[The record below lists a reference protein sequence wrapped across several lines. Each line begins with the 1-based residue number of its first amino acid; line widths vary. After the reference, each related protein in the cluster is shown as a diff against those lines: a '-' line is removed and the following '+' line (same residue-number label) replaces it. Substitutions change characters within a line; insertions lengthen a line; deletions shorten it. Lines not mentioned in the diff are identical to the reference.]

1 MEIKM
6 KKIFIMIAG
15 ALLMLSSCHK
25 PQFVE
30 PTADRQ
36 GITSLSAIFTFGP
49 FVDAEVARLQITDP
63 DAERYVIPIP
73 FYYPEASFDE
83 TEVYM
88 TKVRVQ
94 AELQPNCT
102 IEPGLGE
109 HLLDLTK
116 ENWFTYTN
124 AQGESRPICITG
136 ERVKSNKCELIS
148 FALTEPAFTGVID
161 KATKKVMIITA
172 DELLSCTATAQVSA
186 HATISPDPAD
196 ARSYEQPVTFTVTAH
211 DGVTKAEY
219 VVAKELP
226 EKIEMGFNLNTVE
239 QLFNFDP
246 VSMLGMPAYT
256 EAIAPSLA
264 YVDGKLV
271 IASNGPTPIY
281 VNAKTGVKEGTVTL
295 GSAEAYSV
303 TNDEGK
309 YILYCN
315 YANSGE
321 TFKIWRSTGVD
332 VAPELFH
339 EFTNSSAFPM
349 GTKMKVNG
357 SLDGDALIVITNEP
371 NAESAA
377 YQFTVVEVK
386 GGAVAD
392 IYVKDVK
399 SLGTFWESAPV
410 NMATVVAASNDPAD
424 GWFTSQYEIAGSGT
438 ASEFWWI
445 KGDGTKG
452 AAMASDMSGWGL
464 NPNCLD
470 AKTFNNV
477 EYVTL
482 FVVSYFPGWGMGP
495 ELYLYD
501 VTDKAQVTGGDVTQV
516 PGTVLSNRAITWYQ
530 TGAHSIASGDVVIAP
545 SADGFTFQLY
555 YYDHN
560 SQVIGG
566 YAADCI
572 KR

>member
-1 MEIKM
+1 M

-172 DELLSCTATAQVSA
+172 DELLSCTATAQISA
-186 HATISPDPAD
+186 HATISPDPAE

-226 EKIEMGFNLNTVE
+226 EKIEKGFNLNTVE

-315 YANSGE
+315 HANGGD
-321 TFKIWRSTGVD
+321 TFNIWRSTGVD
-332 VAPELFH
+332 VAPELWH
-339 EFTNSSAFPM
+339 SFTNSTSLPM
-349 GTKMKVNG
+349 GAKMKVNG
-357 SLDGDALIVITNEP
+357 SLDGDALVVITNEGV
-371 NAESAA
+371 AGVTESGMI
-377 YQFTVVEVK
+377 TVVEVK
-386 GGAVAD
+386 SGEIVNT
-392 IYVKDVK
+392 YVEDLSSV
-399 SLGTFWESAPV
+399 STWGEAPV
-410 NMATVVAASNDPAD
+410 NIGTVVAASADKAD
-424 GWFTSQYEIAGSGT
+424 GWFTSQYEP
-438 ASEFWWI
+438 SEFRWI
-445 KGDGTKG
+445 KADHTLG
-452 AAMASDMSGWGL
+452 AAIPSDMTGWGL

-482 FVVSYFPGWGMGP
+482 FVVSHFPAWGMGP

-530 TGAHSIASGDVVIAP
+530 TGSYSIASGDVVIAP
-545 SADGFTFQLY
+545 TADGFTFQLY

>member
-1 MEIKM
+1 MNIKM

-15 ALLMLSSCHK
+15 ALLLLSSCHK
-25 PQFVE
+25 PEYVE
-30 PTADRQ
+30 PKADRQ

-49 FVDAEVARLQITDP
+49 FVDSEVARLQITDP

-109 HLLDLTK
+109 ALLDLTK
-116 ENWFTYTN
+116 ENWFIYTN
-124 AQGESRPICITG
+124 AYGESRPICITG

-148 FALTEPAFTGVID
+148 FALDNPALSGVID
-161 KATKKVMIITA
+161 KAAKTVTIITVE
-172 DELLSCTATAQVSA
+172 DLVSCTAKAQISA
-186 HATISPDPAD
+186 HATISPDPAE
-196 ARSYEQPVTFTVTAH
+196 ARSYDEPVKFTVTAH
-211 DGVTKAEY
+211 NGVDKTEY
-219 VVAKELP
+219 IVAKGLP
-226 EKIEMGFNLNTVE
+226 EKIEKGFDLNTVE
-239 QLFNFDP
+239 QLFHMDP
-246 VSMLGMPAYT
+246 VSMLGMPAYS
-256 EAIAPSLA
+256 EVIAPSLA
-264 YVDGKLV
+264 HIDGKLV
-271 IASNGPTPIY
+271 IATNGPTPVY

-303 TNDEGK
+303 TNDEGN

-315 YANSGE
+315 HANGGE
-321 TFKIWRSTGVD
+321 TFKIWKSTGVD

-339 EFTNSSAFPM
+339 EFTNSTAFPM
-349 GTKMKVNG
+349 GTKIKVNG
-357 SLDGDALIVITNEP
+357 SLDADALVVITHE
-371 NAESAA
+371 ATSDSATSL
-377 YQFTVVEVK
+377 FTVVEIK
-386 GGAVAD
+386 NGAVAD
-392 IYVKDVK
+392 TYVKDL
-399 SLGTFWESAPV
+399 SGLGTYWEGAPV
-410 NMATVVAASNDPAD
+410 NIATVVAASNDPAD
-424 GWFTSQYEIAGSGT
+424 GWFTSQYEIAGGGT
-438 ASEFWWI
+438 LSEYWWI

-452 AAMASDMSGWGL
+452 AAIPSDMSGWGL

-477 EYVTL
+477 EYVAL
-482 FVVSYFPGWGMGP
+482 FVVSHFPHWGMGP

-501 VTDKAQVTGGDVTQV
+501 VTDKAQVTGDNVASV
-516 PGTVLSNRAITWYQ
+516 PGTVLSNDFDTWFQ
-530 TGAHSIASGDVVIAP
+530 TGSAAVASGDVVIAP

-566 YAADCI
+566 YSADCI

>member
-1 MEIKM
+1 MKFKM
-6 KKIFIMIAG
+6 KKIFILIAG
-15 ALLMLSSCHK
+15 ALLTLASCQK

-36 GITSLSAIFTFGP
+36 GITSLTAIFTFGP
-49 FVDAEVARLQITDP
+49 FMDSEVAKLSITDP
-63 DAERYVIPIP
+63 NAERYVIPIP

-83 TEVYM
+83 TTPYM

-102 IEPGLGE
+102 IEPSLGDQ
-109 HLLDLTK
+109 LLDLTE

-124 AQGESRPICITG
+124 AQGDSRPICITG

-148 FALTEPAFTGVID
+148 FALVEPDLAGVID
-161 KATKKVMIITA
+161 KAAKTVTLITVDDLA
-172 DELLSCTATAQVSA
+172 ACQAKAQISA
-186 HATISPDPAD
+186 HATISPDPAEI
-196 ARSYEQPVTFTVTAH
+196 RSYNEPVKFTVTAH
-211 DGVTKAEY
+211 NGVDKTEY
-219 VVAKELP
+219 IVAKGLP
-226 EKIEMGFNLNTVE
+226 EKIEKGFNLNTVE

-256 EAIAPSLA
+256 ESIAPSLA
-264 YVDGKLV
+264 YVGGKLV
-271 IASNGPTPIY
+271 IASNGPAPIY
-281 VNAKTGVKEGTVTL
+281 VNAKTGVKEGTVNL

-315 YANSGE
+315 HANGGE
-321 TFKIWRSTGVD
+321 TFKIWRSTSVD
-332 VAPELFH
+332 VAPELYH
-339 EFTNSSAFPM
+339 SFTNSTSLPM
-349 GTKMKVNG
+349 GAKMKVNG
-357 SLDGDALIVITNEP
+357 SLDGDALIVITNEGV
-371 NAESAA
+371 AGVTESGMI
-377 YQFTVVEVK
+377 TVVEVK
-386 GGAVAD
+386 GGSIVNTSVVDLSAV
-392 IYVKDVK
+392 
-399 SLGTFWESAPV
+399 STWGEAPV
-410 NMATVVAASNDPAD
+410 NIGTVVAASADMAD
-424 GWFTSQYEIAGSGT
+424 GWFTSQYEP
-438 ASEFWWI
+438 SEFRWI
-445 KGDGTKG
+445 KSDVTLG
-452 AAMASDMSGWGL
+452 AAIPADMTGWGL

-482 FVVSYFPGWGMGP
+482 FVVSHFPAWGMGP

-530 TGAHSIASGDVVIAP
+530 TGSYAIASGDVVIAP
-545 SADGFTFQLY
+545 TADGFTFQLY

>member
-1 MEIKM
+1 
-6 KKIFIMIAG
+6 MIAG
-15 ALLMLSSCHK
+15 ALMLLASCQK

-49 FVDAEVARLQITDP
+49 FMDSEIVRYQIEDP
-63 DAERYVIPIP
+63 NAERFVIPIP
-73 FYYPEASFDE
+73 YYYPEASFDS
-83 TEVYM
+83 TEPYM

-102 IEPGLGE
+102 IEPSLGDQ
-109 HLLDLTK
+109 LLDLTQ

-136 ERVKSNKCELIS
+136 DRVKSNKCELIS
-148 FALTEPAFTGVID
+148 FAIADPSLTGVID
-161 KATKKVMIITA
+161 KAARTVTLITVEDLA
-172 DELLSCTATAQVSA
+172 ACTAVAQISA
-186 HATISPDPAD
+186 HATISPDPAEV
-196 ARSYEQPVTFTVTAH
+196 RSYDEPVTFTVTAH
-211 DGVTKAEY
+211 NGVDKTEY
-219 VVAKELP
+219 VVAKGLP
-226 EKIEMGFNLNTVE
+226 EKIEKGFNMNTVE

-256 EAIAPSLA
+256 ESVAPSLA

-271 IASNGPTPIY
+271 VAANGMTPIY
-281 VNAKTGVKEGTVTL
+281 LNAKTGVKEGTVTL

-303 TNDEGK
+303 TNDEGN

-315 YANSGE
+315 HANGGE
-321 TFKIWRSTGVD
+321 TFNIWRSTSVD
-332 VAPELFH
+332 VAPELYH
-339 EFTNSSAFPM
+339 SFTNTTSLPM
-349 GTKMKVNG
+349 GAKMKVNG
-357 SLDGDALIVITNEP
+357 SLDGDALIVITNEGV
-371 NAESAA
+371 AGVTESGMI
-377 YQFTVVEVK
+377 TVVEVK
-386 GGAVAD
+386 GGAIVNTTVVDLSA
-392 IYVKDVK
+392 V
-399 SLGTFWESAPV
+399 GTWGEAPV
-410 NMATVVAASNDPAD
+410 NIGTVVAASADMAD
-424 GWFTSQYEIAGSGT
+424 GWFTSQYEP
-438 ASEFWWI
+438 SEFRWI
-445 KGDGTKG
+445 KSDVTLG
-452 AAMASDMSGWGL
+452 AAIPSDMTGWGL

-482 FVVSYFPGWGMGP
+482 FVVSHFPAWGMGP

-501 VTDKAQVTGGDVTQV
+501 VTDKAQVTGGDVTLV

-530 TGAHSIASGDVVIAP
+530 TGSYAIASGDVVIAP
-545 SADGFTFQLY
+545 TADGFTFQLY

>member
-161 KATKKVMIITA
+161 KTTKKVMIITA

-186 HATISPDPAD
+186 HATISPDPAE

-226 EKIEMGFNLNTVE
+226 EKIEKGFNLNTVE

-315 YANSGE
+315 HANGGD
-321 TFKIWRSTGVD
+321 TFNIWRSTGVD
-332 VAPELFH
+332 VAPELWH
-339 EFTNSSAFPM
+339 SFTNSTDLPM
-349 GTKMKVNG
+349 GAKMKVNG
-357 SLDGDALIVITNEP
+357 SLDGDALVVITNEGV
-371 NAESAA
+371 AGVTESGKI
-377 YQFTVVEVK
+377 TVVEVK
-386 GGAVAD
+386 AGAIVNTSVVDLSA
-392 IYVKDVK
+392 VGVW
-399 SLGTFWESAPV
+399 GEAPV
-410 NMATVVAASNDPAD
+410 NIGTVVAASNDKAD
-424 GWFTSQYEIAGSGT
+424 GWFTSQYEP
-438 ASEFWWI
+438 SEFRWI
-445 KGDGTKG
+445 KSDVTLG
-452 AAMASDMSGWGL
+452 AAIPSDMTGWGL

-470 AKTFNNV
+470 AKSFNNV
-477 EYVTL
+477 EYVAL
-482 FVVSYFPGWGMGP
+482 FVVSHFPAWGMGP

-516 PGTVLSNRAITWYQ
+516 PGTVLSNRSITWYQ
-530 TGAHSIASGDVVIAP
+530 TGAYSIASGDVVIAP

>member
-1 MEIKM
+1 
-6 KKIFIMIAG
+6 MIAG
-15 ALLMLSSCHK
+15 ALMLLASCQK

-49 FVDAEVARLQITDP
+49 FMDSEIVRYQIEDP
-63 DAERYVIPIP
+63 NAERFVIPIP
-73 FYYPEASFDE
+73 YYYPEASFDS
-83 TEVYM
+83 TEPYM
-88 TKVRVQ
+88 TKIRVQ

-102 IEPGLGE
+102 IEPSLGD
-109 HLLDLTK
+109 HLLDLTQ

-148 FALTEPAFTGVID
+148 FALTDPALTGVID
-161 KATKKVMIITA
+161 KAARTVTLITVEDLA
-172 DELLSCTATAQVSA
+172 ACTAVAQISA
-186 HATISPDPAD
+186 HATISPDPAEV
-196 ARSYEQPVTFTVTAH
+196 RSYDEPVTFTVTAH
-211 DGVTKAEY
+211 NGVDKTEY
-219 VVAKELP
+219 VVAKGLP
-226 EKIEMGFNLNTVE
+226 EKIEKGFNMNTVE

-256 EAIAPSLA
+256 ESVVPSLA

-271 IASNGPTPIY
+271 VAANGMTPIY
-281 VNAKTGVKEGTVTL
+281 LNAKTGVKEGTVTL

-303 TNDEGK
+303 TNDEGN

-315 YANSGE
+315 HANGGE
-321 TFKIWRSTGVD
+321 TFNIWRSTSVD
-332 VAPELFH
+332 VAPELYH
-339 EFTNSSAFPM
+339 SFTNTTSLPM
-349 GTKMKVNG
+349 GAKMKVNG
-357 SLDGDALIVITNEP
+357 SLDGDALIVITNEGV
-371 NAESAA
+371 AGVTESGMI
-377 YQFTVVEVK
+377 TVVEVK
-386 GGAVAD
+386 GGAIVNTTVVDLSA
-392 IYVKDVK
+392 V
-399 SLGTFWESAPV
+399 STWGEAPV
-410 NMATVVAASNDPAD
+410 NIGTVVAASADMAD
-424 GWFTSQYEIAGSGT
+424 GWFTSQYEP
-438 ASEFWWI
+438 SEFRWI
-445 KGDGTKG
+445 KSDVTLGV
-452 AAMASDMSGWGL
+452 AIPSDMTGWGL

-482 FVVSYFPGWGMGP
+482 FVVSHFPAWGMGP

-501 VTDKAQVTGGDVTQV
+501 VTDKAQVTGGDVTLV

-530 TGAHSIASGDVVIAP
+530 TGSYAIASGDVVIAP
-545 SADGFTFQLY
+545 TADGFTFQLY

>member
-1 MEIKM
+1 
-6 KKIFIMIAG
+6 MIAG
-15 ALLMLSSCHK
+15 ALMLLASCQK

-49 FVDAEVARLQITDP
+49 FMDSEIVRYQIEDP
-63 DAERYVIPIP
+63 NAERFVIPIP
-73 FYYPEASFDE
+73 YYYPEASFDS
-83 TEVYM
+83 TEPYM
-88 TKVRVQ
+88 TKIRVQ

-102 IEPGLGE
+102 IEPSLGD
-109 HLLDLTK
+109 HLLDLTQ

-148 FALTEPAFTGVID
+148 FALTDPALTGVID
-161 KATKKVMIITA
+161 KAARTVTLITVEDLA
-172 DELLSCTATAQVSA
+172 ACTAVAQISA
-186 HATISPDPAD
+186 HATISPDPAEV
-196 ARSYEQPVTFTVTAH
+196 RSYDEPVTFTVTAH
-211 DGVTKAEY
+211 NGVDKTEY
-219 VVAKELP
+219 VVAKGLP
-226 EKIEMGFNLNTVE
+226 EKIEKGFNMNTVE

-256 EAIAPSLA
+256 ESVAPSLA

-271 IASNGPTPIY
+271 VAANGMTPIY
-281 VNAKTGVKEGTVTL
+281 LNAKTGVKEGTVTL

-303 TNDEGK
+303 TNDEGN

-315 YANSGE
+315 HANGGE
-321 TFKIWRSTGVD
+321 TFNIWRSTSVD
-332 VAPELFH
+332 VAPELYH
-339 EFTNSSAFPM
+339 SFTNTTSLPM
-349 GTKMKVNG
+349 GAKMKVNG
-357 SLDGDALIVITNEP
+357 SLDGDALIVITNEGV
-371 NAESAA
+371 AGVTESGMI
-377 YQFTVVEVK
+377 TVVEVK
-386 GGAVAD
+386 GGAIVNTTVVDLSA
-392 IYVKDVK
+392 V
-399 SLGTFWESAPV
+399 STWGEAPV
-410 NMATVVAASNDPAD
+410 NIGTVVAASADMAD
-424 GWFTSQYEIAGSGT
+424 GWFTSQYEP
-438 ASEFWWI
+438 SEFRWI
-445 KGDGTKG
+445 KSDVTLGV
-452 AAMASDMSGWGL
+452 AIPSDMTGWGL

-482 FVVSYFPGWGMGP
+482 FVVSHFPAWGMGP

-501 VTDKAQVTGGDVTQV
+501 VTDKAQVTGGDVTLV

-530 TGAHSIASGDVVIAP
+530 TGSYAIASGDVVIAP
-545 SADGFTFQLY
+545 TADGFTFQLY

>member
-1 MEIKM
+1 
-6 KKIFIMIAG
+6 MIAG
-15 ALLMLSSCHK
+15 ALMLLASCQK
-25 PQFVE
+25 PQHVE
-30 PTADRQ
+30 LTAERQ

-49 FVDAEVARLQITDP
+49 FIDSEIVRYQIEDP
-63 DAERYVIPIP
+63 NAERFVIPIP
-73 FYYPEASFDE
+73 YYYPESSFDE
-83 TEVYM
+83 TTPYM

-102 IEPGLGE
+102 IYPSLGD

-124 AQGESRPICITG
+124 AQGESRRICITG
-136 ERVKSNKCELIS
+136 DRVRSNKCELIS
-148 FALTEPAFTGVID
+148 FALNDPAISGIID
-161 KATKKVMIITA
+161 KAAKTVTLISVDDLA
-172 DELLSCTATAQVSA
+172 ACTATAQVSA
-186 HATISPDPAD
+186 HATISPDP
-196 ARSYEQPVTFTVTAH
+196 SEVLNYNEPIKFTVTAH
-211 DGVTKAEY
+211 NGVDKTEY
-219 VVAKELP
+219 IVSKGLP
-226 EKIEMGFNLNTVE
+226 EKIEKGFNLNTVE
-239 QLFNFDP
+239 QVFHMDP
-246 VSMLGMPAYT
+246 VSMLGMPAFT
-256 EAIAPSLA
+256 ENIAPSLA

-281 VNAKTGVKEGTVTL
+281 VNAKTGVKEGTVKL

-315 YANSGE
+315 HANGGE

-332 VAPELFH
+332 VEPELYH
-339 EFTNSSAFPM
+339 SFTNTTSLPM
-349 GTKMKVNG
+349 GAKMKVNG
-357 SLDGDALIVITNEP
+357 SLDGDAQIVITNEGV
-371 NAESAA
+371 AGVTESGSI
-377 YQFTVVEVK
+377 TVVEVK
-386 GGAVAD
+386 GGAIVNT
-392 IYVKDVK
+392 YVEDLSSV
-399 SLGTFWESAPV
+399 GTWGEAPV
-410 NMATVVAASNDPAD
+410 NIGTVVAASTDKAD
-424 GWFTSQYEIAGSGT
+424 GWFTSQYEP
-438 ASEFWWI
+438 SEFRWI
-445 KGDGTKG
+445 KSDHTLG
-452 AAMASDMSGWGL
+452 AAIPSDMSGWGL

-470 AKTFNNV
+470 AKSFNNV

-482 FVVSYFPGWGMGP
+482 FVVSHFPAWGMGP

-516 PGTVLSNRAITWYQ
+516 PGTVLSKDFDTWYQ
-530 TGAHSIASGDVVIAP
+530 TGSYSIASGDVVIAP
-545 SADGFTFQLY
+545 SADGFTFQIF

>member
-1 MEIKM
+1 
-6 KKIFIMIAG
+6 MIAG
-15 ALLMLSSCHK
+15 ALMLLASCQK

-49 FVDAEVARLQITDP
+49 FMDSEIVRYQIEDP
-63 DAERYVIPIP
+63 NAERFVIPIP
-73 FYYPEASFDE
+73 YYYPEASFDS
-83 TEVYM
+83 TEPYM
-88 TKVRVQ
+88 TKIRVQ

-102 IEPGLGE
+102 IEPSLGD
-109 HLLDLTK
+109 HLLDLTQ

-148 FALTEPAFTGVID
+148 FALTDPALTRVID
-161 KATKKVMIITA
+161 KAARTVTLITVEDLA
-172 DELLSCTATAQVSA
+172 ACTAVAQISA
-186 HATISPDPAD
+186 HATISPDPAEV
-196 ARSYEQPVTFTVTAH
+196 RSYDEPVTFTVTAH
-211 DGVTKAEY
+211 NGVDKTEY
-219 VVAKELP
+219 VVAKGLP
-226 EKIEMGFNLNTVE
+226 EKIEKGFNMNTVE

-256 EAIAPSLA
+256 ESVAPSLA

-271 IASNGPTPIY
+271 VAANGMTPIY
-281 VNAKTGVKEGTVTL
+281 LNAKTGVKEGTVTL

-303 TNDEGK
+303 TNDEGN

-315 YANSGE
+315 HANGGE
-321 TFKIWRSTGVD
+321 TFNIWRSTSVD
-332 VAPELFH
+332 VAPELYH
-339 EFTNSSAFPM
+339 SFTNTTSLPM
-349 GTKMKVNG
+349 GAKMKVNG
-357 SLDGDALIVITNEP
+357 SLDGDALIVITNEGV
-371 NAESAA
+371 AGVTESGMI
-377 YQFTVVEVK
+377 TVVEVK
-386 GGAVAD
+386 GGAIVNTTVVDLSA
-392 IYVKDVK
+392 V
-399 SLGTFWESAPV
+399 STWGEAPV
-410 NMATVVAASNDPAD
+410 NIGTVVAASADMAD
-424 GWFTSQYEIAGSGT
+424 GWFTSQYEP
-438 ASEFWWI
+438 SEFRWI
-445 KGDGTKG
+445 KSDVTLG
-452 AAMASDMSGWGL
+452 AAIPSDMTGWGL

-482 FVVSYFPGWGMGP
+482 FVVSHFPAWGMGP

-501 VTDKAQVTGGDVTQV
+501 VTDKAQVTGGDVTLV

-530 TGAHSIASGDVVIAP
+530 TGSYAIASGDVVIAP
-545 SADGFTFQLY
+545 TADGFTFQLY

>member
-1 MEIKM
+1 M
-6 KKIFIMIAG
+6 KKIFIMLAG
-15 ALLMLSSCHK
+15 ALMLLASCQK

-30 PTADRQ
+30 PTAERQ

-49 FVDAEVARLQITDP
+49 YMDMEIVRYQIGDP
-63 DAERYVIPIP
+63 DAERFVIPIP
-73 FYYPEASFDE
+73 YYYPEASFDE
-83 TEVYM
+83 TTPYM

-94 AELQPNCT
+94 AELQPNCL
-102 IEPGLGE
+102 IEPSLGD
-109 HLLDLTK
+109 HLLDLTQ

-136 ERVKSNKCELIS
+136 ERVKSDKCELIAFS
-148 FALTEPAFTGVID
+148 LTDPALSGVID
-161 KATKKVMIITA
+161 KAAKTVTLITV
-172 DELLSCTATAQVSA
+172 DELAACTAKAQISA
-186 HATISPDPAD
+186 HATISPDPAEV
-196 ARSYEQPVTFTVTAH
+196 RSYDEPVTFTVTAH
-211 DGVTKAEY
+211 NGVNKTEY
-219 VVAKELP
+219 VVAKGLP
-226 EKIEMGFNLNTVE
+226 EKIEKGFNANTVE

-246 VSMLGMPAYT
+246 VAMLGMPAYT

-281 VNAKTGVKEGTVTL
+281 LNAKTGVKEGTVNL

-315 YANSGE
+315 HANGGE

-332 VAPELFH
+332 VAPELYH
-339 EFTNSSAFPM
+339 SFTNTTSLPM
-349 GTKMKVNG
+349 GAKMKVNG
-357 SLDGDALIVITNEP
+357 SLDGDALIVITNEGI
-371 NAESAA
+371 AGVTESGMI
-377 YQFTVVEVK
+377 TVVEVK
-386 GGAVAD
+386 GGVIVNTSVVD
-392 IYVKDVK
+392 LSGV
-399 SLGTFWESAPV
+399 GTWGEAPV
-410 NMATVVAASNDPAD
+410 NIGTVVAASTDMAD
-424 GWFTSQYEIAGSGT
+424 GWFTSQYEP
-438 ASEFWWI
+438 SEFRWI
-445 KGDGTKG
+445 KGDGTLG
-452 AAMASDMSGWGL
+452 AAIPSDMTLWGL

-470 AKTFNNV
+470 AKTFNNI

-482 FVVSYFPGWGMGP
+482 FVVSHFPAWGMGP

-516 PGTVLSNRAITWYQ
+516 PGAVLSNRAITWYQ
-530 TGAHSIASGDVVIAP
+530 TGSYSIASGDVVIAP

>member
-1 MEIKM
+1 M
-6 KKIFIMIAG
+6 KKIFIMLAG
-15 ALLMLSSCHK
+15 ALMLLASCQK

-30 PTADRQ
+30 PTAERQ

-49 FVDAEVARLQITDP
+49 YMDMEIVRYQIGDP
-63 DAERYVIPIP
+63 DAERFVIPIP
-73 FYYPEASFDE
+73 YYYPEASFDE
-83 TEVYM
+83 TTPYM

-94 AELQPNCT
+94 AELQPNCL
-102 IEPGLGE
+102 IEPSLGD
-109 HLLDLTK
+109 HLLDLTQ

-136 ERVKSNKCELIS
+136 ERVKSDKCELIAFS
-148 FALTEPAFTGVID
+148 LTEPALSGVID
-161 KATKKVMIITA
+161 KAAKTVTLITV
-172 DELLSCTATAQVSA
+172 DELAACTAKAQISA
-186 HATISPDPAD
+186 HATISPDPAEV
-196 ARSYEQPVTFTVTAH
+196 RSYDEPVTFTVTAH
-211 DGVTKAEY
+211 NGVNKTEY
-219 VVAKELP
+219 VVAKGLP
-226 EKIEMGFNLNTVE
+226 EKIEKGFNANTVE

-246 VSMLGMPAYT
+246 VAMLGMPAYT

-281 VNAKTGVKEGTVTL
+281 LNAKTGVKEGTVNL

-315 YANSGE
+315 HANGGE

-332 VAPELFH
+332 VAPELYH
-339 EFTNSSAFPM
+339 SFTNTTSLPM
-349 GTKMKVNG
+349 GAKMKVNG
-357 SLDGDALIVITNEP
+357 SLDGDALIVITNEGI
-371 NAESAA
+371 AGVTESGMI
-377 YQFTVVEVK
+377 TVVEVK
-386 GGAVAD
+386 GGTIVNTSVVD
-392 IYVKDVK
+392 LSGV
-399 SLGTFWESAPV
+399 STWGEAPV
-410 NMATVVAASNDPAD
+410 NIGTVVAASTDMAD
-424 GWFTSQYEIAGSGT
+424 GWFTSQYEP
-438 ASEFWWI
+438 SEFRWI
-445 KGDGTKG
+445 KGDGTLG
-452 AAMASDMSGWGL
+452 AAIPSDMTGWGL

-470 AKTFNNV
+470 AKTFNNID
-477 EYVTL
+477 YVTL
-482 FVVSYFPGWGMGP
+482 FVVSHFPAWGMGP

-516 PGTVLSNRAITWYQ
+516 PGAVLSNRAITWYQ
-530 TGAHSIASGDVVIAP
+530 TGSYSIASGDVVIAP

>member
-1 MEIKM
+1 
-6 KKIFIMIAG
+6 MIAG
-15 ALLMLSSCHK
+15 ALMLLASCQK

-49 FVDAEVARLQITDP
+49 FMDSEIVRYQIEDP
-63 DAERYVIPIP
+63 NAERFVIPIP
-73 FYYPEASFDE
+73 YYYPEASFDS
-83 TEVYM
+83 TEPYM

-94 AELQPNCT
+94 AELQPNCI
-102 IEPGLGE
+102 IEPSLGDQ
-109 HLLDLTK
+109 LLDLTQ

-136 ERVKSNKCELIS
+136 DRVKSNKCELIS
-148 FALTEPAFTGVID
+148 FAIADPSLTGVID
-161 KATKKVMIITA
+161 KAARTVTLITVEDLA
-172 DELLSCTATAQVSA
+172 ACTAVAQISA
-186 HATISPDPAD
+186 HATISPDPAEV
-196 ARSYEQPVTFTVTAH
+196 RSYDEPVTFTVTAH
-211 DGVTKAEY
+211 NGVDKTEY
-219 VVAKELP
+219 VVAKGLP
-226 EKIEMGFNLNTVE
+226 EKIEKGFNMNTVE

-256 EAIAPSLA
+256 ESVAPSLA

-271 IASNGPTPIY
+271 VAANGMTPIY
-281 VNAKTGVKEGTVTL
+281 LNAKTGVKEGTVTL

-303 TNDEGK
+303 TNDEGN

-315 YANSGE
+315 HANGGE
-321 TFKIWRSTGVD
+321 TFNIWRSTSVD
-332 VAPELFH
+332 VAPELYH
-339 EFTNSSAFPM
+339 SFTNTTSLPM
-349 GTKMKVNG
+349 GAKMKVNG
-357 SLDGDALIVITNEP
+357 SLDGDALIVITNEGV
-371 NAESAA
+371 AGVTESGMI
-377 YQFTVVEVK
+377 TVVEVK
-386 GGAVAD
+386 GGAIVNTTVVDLSA
-392 IYVKDVK
+392 V
-399 SLGTFWESAPV
+399 GTWGEAPV
-410 NMATVVAASNDPAD
+410 NIGTVVAASADMAD
-424 GWFTSQYEIAGSGT
+424 GWFTSQYEP
-438 ASEFWWI
+438 SEFRWI
-445 KGDGTKG
+445 KSDVTLG
-452 AAMASDMSGWGL
+452 AAIPSDMTGWGL

-482 FVVSYFPGWGMGP
+482 FVVSHFPAWGMGP

-501 VTDKAQVTGGDVTQV
+501 VTDKAQVTGGDVTLV

-530 TGAHSIASGDVVIAP
+530 TGSYAIASGDVVIAP
-545 SADGFTFQLY
+545 TADGFTFQLY

>member
-1 MEIKM
+1 
-6 KKIFIMIAG
+6 MIAG
-15 ALLMLSSCHK
+15 ALMLLASCQK

-36 GITSLSAIFTFGP
+36 GITSLSSIFTFGP
-49 FVDAEVARLQITDP
+49 FMDSEIVRYQIEDP
-63 DAERYVIPIP
+63 NAERFVIPIP
-73 FYYPEASFDE
+73 YYYPEASFDS
-83 TEVYM
+83 TEPYM
-88 TKVRVQ
+88 TKIRVQ

-102 IEPGLGE
+102 IEPSLGD
-109 HLLDLTK
+109 HLLDLTQ

-148 FALTEPAFTGVID
+148 FALTDPALTGVID
-161 KATKKVMIITA
+161 KAARTVTLITVEDLA
-172 DELLSCTATAQVSA
+172 ACTAVAQISA
-186 HATISPDPAD
+186 HATISPDPAEV
-196 ARSYEQPVTFTVTAH
+196 RSYDEPVTFTVTAH
-211 DGVTKAEY
+211 NGVDKTEY
-219 VVAKELP
+219 VVAKGLP
-226 EKIEMGFNLNTVE
+226 EKIEKGFNMNTVE

-256 EAIAPSLA
+256 ESVAPSLA

-271 IASNGPTPIY
+271 VAANGMTPIY
-281 VNAKTGVKEGTVTL
+281 LNAKTGVKEGTVTL

-303 TNDEGK
+303 TNDEGN

-315 YANSGE
+315 HANGGE
-321 TFKIWRSTGVD
+321 TFNIWRSTSVD
-332 VAPELFH
+332 VAPELYH
-339 EFTNSSAFPM
+339 SFTNTTSLPM
-349 GTKMKVNG
+349 GAKMKVNG
-357 SLDGDALIVITNEP
+357 SLDGDALIVITNEGV
-371 NAESAA
+371 AGVTESGMI
-377 YQFTVVEVK
+377 TVVEVK
-386 GGAVAD
+386 GGAIVNTTVVDLSA
-392 IYVKDVK
+392 V
-399 SLGTFWESAPV
+399 STWGEAPV
-410 NMATVVAASNDPAD
+410 NIGTVVAASADMAD
-424 GWFTSQYEIAGSGT
+424 GWFTSQYEP
-438 ASEFWWI
+438 SEFRWI
-445 KGDGTKG
+445 KSDVTLGV
-452 AAMASDMSGWGL
+452 AIPSDMTGWGL

-482 FVVSYFPGWGMGP
+482 FVVSHFPAWGMGP

-501 VTDKAQVTGGDVTQV
+501 VTDKAQVTGGDVTLV

-530 TGAHSIASGDVVIAP
+530 TGSYAIASGDVVIAP
-545 SADGFTFQLY
+545 TADGFTFQLY

>member
-1 MEIKM
+1 
-6 KKIFIMIAG
+6 
-15 ALLMLSSCHK
+15 MLFASCQK

-30 PTADRQ
+30 PTAERQ

-49 FVDAEVARLQITDP
+49 FMDSEIVRYQITDP
-63 DAERYVIPIP
+63 DAERFVIPIP
-73 FYYPEASFDE
+73 FYYPEASTDE
-83 TEVYM
+83 TTPYM

-94 AELQPNCT
+94 AELQPNCL
-102 IEPGLGE
+102 IEPSLGD
-109 HLLDLTK
+109 HLLDLTQ

-148 FALTEPAFTGVID
+148 FALTDPALTGVID
-161 KATKKVMIITA
+161 KAAKTVTLISV
-172 DELLSCTATAQVSA
+172 DDLSACTAAAQVSA
-186 HATISPDPAD
+186 HATISPDPAEV
-196 ARSYEQPVTFTVTAH
+196 RNYNEPVVFTVTAH
-211 DGVTKAEY
+211 NGVDKTEY
-219 VVAKELP
+219 VVAKGLP
-226 EKIEMGFNLNTVE
+226 EKIDKGFDMNSVE

-246 VSMLGMPAYT
+246 VSMLGLPAYT
-256 EAIAPSLA
+256 EPIAPSLA

-271 IASNGPTPIY
+271 IATNGTSTPIY

-315 YANSGE
+315 HANGGE
-321 TFKIWRSTGVD
+321 TFNIWRSTGVN
-332 VAPELFH
+332 VEPELYH
-339 EFTNSSAFPM
+339 SFTNTTALPM
-349 GTKMKVNG
+349 GAKMKVNG
-357 SLDGDALIVITNEP
+357 SLDGDALIVITNEGV
-371 NAESAA
+371 AGVTESGMI
-377 YQFTVVEVK
+377 TVVEVK
-386 GGAVAD
+386 GGAIVNTSVVD
-392 IYVKDVK
+392 LSGV
-399 SLGTFWESAPV
+399 GTWGEAPV
-410 NMATVVAASNDPAD
+410 NIGTVVAASTDMAD
-424 GWFTSQYEIAGSGT
+424 GWFTSQYEPSQ
-438 ASEFWWI
+438 FRWI
-445 KGDGTKG
+445 KGDGTLG
-452 AAMASDMSGWGL
+452 AAIPSDMTGWGL

-482 FVVSYFPGWGMGP
+482 FVVSHFPAWGMGP

-530 TGAHSIASGDVVIAP
+530 TGSYAIASGDVVIAP
-545 SADGFTFQLY
+545 SADGFTFQIF

-572 KR
+572 KK

>member
-1 MEIKM
+1 
-6 KKIFIMIAG
+6 MIAG
-15 ALLMLSSCHK
+15 ALMLFASCQK

-30 PTADRQ
+30 PTAERQ

-49 FVDAEVARLQITDP
+49 FMDSEIVRYQITDP
-63 DAERYVIPIP
+63 DAERFVIPIP
-73 FYYPEASFDE
+73 FYYPEASTDE
-83 TEVYM
+83 TTPYM

-94 AELQPNCT
+94 AELQPNCL
-102 IEPGLGE
+102 IEPSLGDQ
-109 HLLDLTK
+109 LLDLTQ

-136 ERVKSNKCELIS
+136 ERVKSNKCELIT
-148 FALTEPAFTGVID
+148 FALTDPALTGVID
-161 KATKKVMIITA
+161 KAAKTVTLISV
-172 DELLSCTATAQVSA
+172 DDLSACTAVAQVSA
-186 HATISPDPAD
+186 HATISPDPAEVRD
-196 ARSYEQPVTFTVTAH
+196 YNEPVVFTVTAH
-211 DGVTKAEY
+211 NGVDKTEY
-219 VVAKELP
+219 VVAKGLP
-226 EKIEMGFNLNTVE
+226 EKIDKGFNTNSVE

-246 VSMLGMPAYT
+246 VSMLGLPAYT
-256 EAIAPSLA
+256 EPIAPSLA

-271 IASNGPTPIY
+271 IATNGTSTPIY

-315 YANSGE
+315 HANGGE
-321 TFKIWRSTGVD
+321 TFNIWRSTSVD
-332 VAPELFH
+332 TAPELYH
-339 EFTNSSAFPM
+339 SFTNTTALPM
-349 GTKMKVNG
+349 GAKMKVNG
-357 SLDGDALIVITNEP
+357 SLDGDALIVITNEGV
-371 NAESAA
+371 AGVTESGMI
-377 YQFTVVEVK
+377 TVVEVK
-386 GGAVAD
+386 GGAIVNTSVVD
-392 IYVKDVK
+392 LSGV
-399 SLGTFWESAPV
+399 GTWGEAPV
-410 NMATVVAASNDPAD
+410 NIGTVVAASTDMAD
-424 GWFTSQYEIAGSGT
+424 GWFTSQYEP
-438 ASEFWWI
+438 SEFRWI
-445 KGDGTKG
+445 KGDGTLG
-452 AAMASDMSGWGL
+452 AAIPSDMTGWGL

-482 FVVSYFPGWGMGP
+482 FVVSHFPAWGMGP

-530 TGAHSIASGDVVIAP
+530 TGSYAIASGDVVLAP
-545 SADGFTFQLY
+545 SADGFTFQIF

-572 KR
+572 KK

>member
-1 MEIKM
+1 
-6 KKIFIMIAG
+6 MIAG
-15 ALLMLSSCHK
+15 ALMLLASCQK

-49 FVDAEVARLQITDP
+49 FMDSEIVRYQIEDP
-63 DAERYVIPIP
+63 NAERFVIPIP
-73 FYYPEASFDE
+73 YYYPEASFDS
-83 TEVYM
+83 TEPFL

-102 IEPGLGE
+102 IEPSLGDQ
-109 HLLDLTK
+109 LLDLTQ

-136 ERVKSNKCELIS
+136 DRVKSNKCELIS
-148 FALTEPAFTGVID
+148 FAIADPSLTGVID
-161 KATKKVMIITA
+161 KAARTVTLITVEDLA
-172 DELLSCTATAQVSA
+172 ACTAVAQISA
-186 HATISPDPAD
+186 HATISPDPAEV
-196 ARSYEQPVTFTVTAH
+196 RSYDEPVTFTVTAH
-211 DGVTKAEY
+211 NGVDKTEY
-219 VVAKELP
+219 VVAKGLP
-226 EKIEMGFNLNTVE
+226 EKIEKGFNMNTVE

-256 EAIAPSLA
+256 ESVAPSLA

-271 IASNGPTPIY
+271 VAANGMTPIY
-281 VNAKTGVKEGTVTL
+281 LNAKTGVKEGTVTL

-303 TNDEGK
+303 TNDEGN

-315 YANSGE
+315 HANGGE
-321 TFKIWRSTGVD
+321 TFNIWRSTSVD
-332 VAPELFH
+332 VAPELYH
-339 EFTNSSAFPM
+339 SFTNTTSLPM
-349 GTKMKVNG
+349 GAKMKVNG
-357 SLDGDALIVITNEP
+357 SLDGDALIVITNEGV
-371 NAESAA
+371 AGVTESGMI
-377 YQFTVVEVK
+377 TVVEVK
-386 GGAVAD
+386 GGAIVNTTVVDLSA
-392 IYVKDVK
+392 V
-399 SLGTFWESAPV
+399 GTWGEAPV
-410 NMATVVAASNDPAD
+410 NIGTVVAASADMAD
-424 GWFTSQYEIAGSGT
+424 GWFTSQYEP
-438 ASEFWWI
+438 SEFRWI
-445 KGDGTKG
+445 KSDVTLG
-452 AAMASDMSGWGL
+452 AAIPSDMTGWGL

-482 FVVSYFPGWGMGP
+482 FVVSHFPAWGMGP

-501 VTDKAQVTGGDVTQV
+501 VTDKAQVTGGDVTLV

-530 TGAHSIASGDVVIAP
+530 TGSYAIASGDVVIAP
-545 SADGFTFQLY
+545 TADGFTFQLY

>member
-172 DELLSCTATAQVSA
+172 DELLSCTATAQISA
-186 HATISPDPAD
+186 HATISPDPAE

-226 EKIEMGFNLNTVE
+226 EKIEKGFNLNTVE

-315 YANSGE
+315 HANGGE
-321 TFKIWRSTGVD
+321 TFRIWRSTGVD
-332 VAPELFH
+332 VAPELWH
-339 EFTNSSAFPM
+339 SFTNSTDLPM
-349 GTKMKVNG
+349 GAKMKVNG
-357 SLDGDALIVITNEP
+357 SLDGDALVVITNEGV
-371 NAESAA
+371 AGVTESGKI
-377 YQFTVVEVK
+377 TVVEVK
-386 GGAVAD
+386 AGAIVNTSVVDLSA
-392 IYVKDVK
+392 VGVW
-399 SLGTFWESAPV
+399 GEAPV
-410 NMATVVAASNDPAD
+410 NIGTVVAASNDKAD
-424 GWFTSQYEIAGSGT
+424 GWFTSQYGP
-438 ASEFWWI
+438 SEFRWI
-445 KGDGTKG
+445 KSDVTLG
-452 AAMASDMSGWGL
+452 AAIPSDMTGWGL

-482 FVVSYFPGWGMGP
+482 FVVSHFPAWGMGP

-530 TGAHSIASGDVVIAP
+530 TGSYSIASGDVVIAP
-545 SADGFTFQLY
+545 TADGFTFQLY

>member
-1 MEIKM
+1 
-6 KKIFIMIAG
+6 MIAG
-15 ALLMLSSCHK
+15 ALMLFASCQK

-30 PTADRQ
+30 PTAERQ

-49 FVDAEVARLQITDP
+49 FMDSEIVRYQITDP
-63 DAERYVIPIP
+63 DAERFVIPIP
-73 FYYPEASFDE
+73 FYYPEASTDE
-83 TEVYM
+83 TTPYM

-94 AELQPNCT
+94 AELQPNCL
-102 IEPGLGE
+102 IEPSLGDQ
-109 HLLDLTK
+109 LLDLTQ

-136 ERVKSNKCELIS
+136 ERVKSNKCELIT
-148 FALTEPAFTGVID
+148 FALKEPALSGVID
-161 KATKKVMIITA
+161 KAAKTVTLISV
-172 DELLSCTATAQVSA
+172 DDLSACTAVAQVSA
-186 HATISPDPAD
+186 HATISPDPAEVRD
-196 ARSYEQPVTFTVTAH
+196 YNEPVVFTVTAH
-211 DGVTKAEY
+211 NGVDKTEY
-219 VVAKELP
+219 VVAKGLP
-226 EKIEMGFNLNTVE
+226 EKIDKGFDMNSVE

-246 VSMLGMPAYT
+246 VSMLGLPAYT
-256 EAIAPSLA
+256 EPIAPSLA

-271 IASNGPTPIY
+271 IATNGTSTPIY

-315 YANSGE
+315 HANGGE
-321 TFKIWRSTGVD
+321 TFNIWRSTGVN
-332 VAPELFH
+332 VEPELYH
-339 EFTNSSAFPM
+339 SFTNTTALPM
-349 GTKMKVNG
+349 GAKMKVNG
-357 SLDGDALIVITNEP
+357 SLDGDALIVITNEGV
-371 NAESAA
+371 AGVTESGMI
-377 YQFTVVEVK
+377 TVVEVK
-386 GGAVAD
+386 GGAIVNTSVVD
-392 IYVKDVK
+392 LSGV
-399 SLGTFWESAPV
+399 GTWGEAPV
-410 NMATVVAASNDPAD
+410 NIGTVVAASTDMAD
-424 GWFTSQYEIAGSGT
+424 GWFTSQYEP
-438 ASEFWWI
+438 SEFRWI
-445 KGDGTKG
+445 KGDGTLG
-452 AAMASDMSGWGL
+452 AAIPSDMTGWGL

-482 FVVSYFPGWGMGP
+482 FVVSHFPAWGMGP

-530 TGAHSIASGDVVIAP
+530 TGSYAIASGDVVIAP
-545 SADGFTFQLY
+545 SADGFTFQIF

-572 KR
+572 KK

>member
-1 MEIKM
+1 
-6 KKIFIMIAG
+6 MIAG
-15 ALLMLSSCHK
+15 ALMLLASCQK

-49 FVDAEVARLQITDP
+49 FMDSEIVRYQIEDP
-63 DAERYVIPIP
+63 NAERFVIPIP
-73 FYYPEASFDE
+73 YYYPEASFDS
-83 TEVYM
+83 TEPYM

-94 AELQPNCT
+94 AELQPNCI
-102 IEPGLGE
+102 IEPSLGDQ
-109 HLLDLTK
+109 LLDLTQ

-136 ERVKSNKCELIS
+136 DRVKSNKCELIS
-148 FALTEPAFTGVID
+148 FAIADPSLTGVID
-161 KATKKVMIITA
+161 KAARTVTLITVEDLA
-172 DELLSCTATAQVSA
+172 ACTAVAQISA
-186 HATISPDPAD
+186 HATISPDPAEV
-196 ARSYEQPVTFTVTAH
+196 RSYDEPVTFTVTAH
-211 DGVTKAEY
+211 NGVDKTEY
-219 VVAKELP
+219 VVAKGLP
-226 EKIEMGFNLNTVE
+226 EKIEKGFNMNTVE

-256 EAIAPSLA
+256 ESVAPSLA

-271 IASNGPTPIY
+271 GAANGMTPIY
-281 VNAKTGVKEGTVTL
+281 LNAKTGVKEGTVTL

-303 TNDEGK
+303 TNDEGN

-315 YANSGE
+315 HANGGE
-321 TFKIWRSTGVD
+321 TFNIWRSTSVD
-332 VAPELFH
+332 VAPELYH
-339 EFTNSSAFPM
+339 SFTNTTSLPM
-349 GTKMKVNG
+349 GAKMKVNG
-357 SLDGDALIVITNEP
+357 SLDGDALIVITNEGV
-371 NAESAA
+371 AGVTESGMI
-377 YQFTVVEVK
+377 TVVEVK
-386 GGAVAD
+386 GGAIVNTTVVDLSA
-392 IYVKDVK
+392 V
-399 SLGTFWESAPV
+399 GTWGEAPV
-410 NMATVVAASNDPAD
+410 NIGTVVAASADMAD
-424 GWFTSQYEIAGSGT
+424 GWFTSQYEP
-438 ASEFWWI
+438 SEFRWI
-445 KGDGTKG
+445 KSDVTLG
-452 AAMASDMSGWGL
+452 AAIPSDMTGWGL

-482 FVVSYFPGWGMGP
+482 FVVSHFPAWGMGP

-501 VTDKAQVTGGDVTQV
+501 VTDKAQVTGGDVTLV

-530 TGAHSIASGDVVIAP
+530 TGSYAIASGDVVIAP
-545 SADGFTFQLY
+545 TADGFTFQLY

>member
-1 MEIKM
+1 
-6 KKIFIMIAG
+6 
-15 ALLMLSSCHK
+15 MLFASCQK

-30 PTADRQ
+30 PTAERQ

-49 FVDAEVARLQITDP
+49 FMDSEIVRYQITDP
-63 DAERYVIPIP
+63 DAERFVIPIP
-73 FYYPEASFDE
+73 FYYPEASTDE
-83 TEVYM
+83 TTPYM

-94 AELQPNCT
+94 AELQPNCL
-102 IEPGLGE
+102 IEPSLGDQ
-109 HLLDLTK
+109 LLDLTQ

-136 ERVKSNKCELIS
+136 ERVKSNKCELIT
-148 FALTEPAFTGVID
+148 FALTDPALTGVID
-161 KATKKVMIITA
+161 KAAKTVTLISV
-172 DELLSCTATAQVSA
+172 DDLSACTAAAQVSA
-186 HATISPDPAD
+186 HATISPDPAEV
-196 ARSYEQPVTFTVTAH
+196 RNYNEPVVFTVTAH
-211 DGVTKAEY
+211 NGVDKTEY
-219 VVAKELP
+219 VVAKGLP
-226 EKIEMGFNLNTVE
+226 EKIDKGFNTNSVE

-246 VSMLGMPAYT
+246 VSMLGLPAYT
-256 EAIAPSLA
+256 EPIAPSLA

-271 IASNGPTPIY
+271 IATNGTSTPIY

-315 YANSGE
+315 HANGGE
-321 TFKIWRSTGVD
+321 TFNIWRSTGVN
-332 VAPELFH
+332 VEPELYH
-339 EFTNSSAFPM
+339 SFTNTTALPM
-349 GTKMKVNG
+349 GAKMKVNG
-357 SLDGDALIVITNEP
+357 SLDGDALIVITNEGV
-371 NAESAA
+371 AGVTESG
-377 YQFTVVEVK
+377 FITVVEVK
-386 GGAVAD
+386 GGAIVNTSVVD
-392 IYVKDVK
+392 LSGV
-399 SLGTFWESAPV
+399 STWGEAPV
-410 NMATVVAASNDPAD
+410 NIGTVVAASTDMAD
-424 GWFTSQYEIAGSGT
+424 GWFTSQYEP
-438 ASEFWWI
+438 SEFRWI
-445 KGDGTKG
+445 KGDGTLG
-452 AAMASDMSGWGL
+452 AAIPSDMTGWGL

-482 FVVSYFPGWGMGP
+482 FVVSHFPAWGMGP

-530 TGAHSIASGDVVIAP
+530 TGSYSIASGDVVLAP
-545 SADGFTFQLY
+545 SADGFTFQIF

-572 KR
+572 KK

>member
-1 MEIKM
+1 
-6 KKIFIMIAG
+6 MIAG
-15 ALLMLSSCHK
+15 ALMLLASCQK

-49 FVDAEVARLQITDP
+49 FMDSEIVRYQIEDP
-63 DAERYVIPIP
+63 NAERFVIPIP
-73 FYYPEASFDE
+73 YYYPEASFDS
-83 TEVYM
+83 TEPYM
-88 TKVRVQ
+88 TKIRVQ

-102 IEPGLGE
+102 IEPSLGDQ
-109 HLLDLTK
+109 LLDLTQ

-136 ERVKSNKCELIS
+136 ERVKSNKCERIS
-148 FALTEPAFTGVID
+148 FALTDPALTGVID
-161 KATKKVMIITA
+161 KAARTVTLITVEDLA
-172 DELLSCTATAQVSA
+172 ACTAVAQISA
-186 HATISPDPAD
+186 HATISPDPAEV
-196 ARSYEQPVTFTVTAH
+196 RSYDEPVTFTVTAH
-211 DGVTKAEY
+211 NGVDKTEY
-219 VVAKELP
+219 VVAKGLP
-226 EKIEMGFNLNTVE
+226 EKIEKGFNMNTVE

-256 EAIAPSLA
+256 ESVAPSLA

-271 IASNGPTPIY
+271 VAANGMTPIY
-281 VNAKTGVKEGTVTL
+281 LNAKTGVKEGTVTL

-303 TNDEGK
+303 TNDEGN

-315 YANSGE
+315 HANGGE
-321 TFKIWRSTGVD
+321 TFNIWRSTSVD
-332 VAPELFH
+332 VAPELYH
-339 EFTNSSAFPM
+339 SFTNTTSLPM
-349 GTKMKVNG
+349 GAKMKVNG
-357 SLDGDALIVITNEP
+357 SLDGDALIVITNEGV
-371 NAESAA
+371 AGVTESGMI
-377 YQFTVVEVK
+377 TVVEVK
-386 GGAVAD
+386 GGAIVNTTVVDLSA
-392 IYVKDVK
+392 V
-399 SLGTFWESAPV
+399 STWGEAPV
-410 NMATVVAASNDPAD
+410 NIGTVVAASADMAD
-424 GWFTSQYEIAGSGT
+424 GWFTSQYEP
-438 ASEFWWI
+438 SEFRWI
-445 KGDGTKG
+445 KSDVTLG
-452 AAMASDMSGWGL
+452 AAIPSDMTGWGL

-482 FVVSYFPGWGMGP
+482 FVVSHFPAWGMGP

-501 VTDKAQVTGGDVTQV
+501 VTDKAQVTGGDVTLV

-530 TGAHSIASGDVVIAP
+530 TGSYAIASGDVVIAP
-545 SADGFTFQLY
+545 TADGFTFQLY